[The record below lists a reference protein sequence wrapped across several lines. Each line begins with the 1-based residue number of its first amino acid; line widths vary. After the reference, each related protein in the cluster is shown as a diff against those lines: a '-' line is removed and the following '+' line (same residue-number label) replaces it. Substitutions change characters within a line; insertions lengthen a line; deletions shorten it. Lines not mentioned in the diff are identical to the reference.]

1 MPIFALKKI
10 NQANQFPLWG
20 LAFYIMILVLGGTGQ
35 LGQSLQK
42 VASERG
48 IEAIVFADE
57 IKGNILDKAVLTAL
71 FEETKPDYVINCA
84 AYTAVDKAEDEV
96 ALSRLINKDGAANI
110 AELCVS
116 FGATMLQVSTD
127 FIFEGN
133 TPVLLTEEMPTEPI
147 SVYGLTK
154 LEGEQVVAE
163 LLPAHYI
170 VRTSWLYSEFAN
182 NFMKTMLR
190 LGTEREEL
198 GIIVDQVGTPT
209 YAVDLAGAL
218 LDIIASEKQAYG
230 IYHYSNEGA
239 VSWYDFAQA
248 IFELGKV
255 NVRVKP
261 LKTSEYPTK
270 AARPAFSAMDKT
282 KIKATF
288 GITVPYWKESLRTAL
303 ASL

>member
-1 MPIFALKKI
+1 
-10 NQANQFPLWG
+10 
-20 LAFYIMILVLGGTGQ
+20 MILVLGGTGQ

-48 IEAIVFADE
+48 ISAIVFADE

-71 FEETKPDYVINCA
+71 FEETIPTYVINCA

-96 ALSRLINKDGAANI
+96 ALARLINKDGAANI
-110 AELCVS
+110 AELCVQ

-127 FIFEGN
+127 FVFEGN
-133 TPVLLTEEMPTEPI
+133 VPGMLDETMPAEPI
-147 SVYGLTK
+147 GIYGLTK
-154 LEGEQVVAE
+154 LEGEQEVARI
-163 LLPAHYI
+163 LSAHYI

-182 NFMKTMLR
+182 NFMKTMVR

-218 LDIIASEKQAYG
+218 LDIIASEKQVYG

-248 IFELGKV
+248 IFELGKIE
-255 NVRVKP
+255 VRVKA

-270 AARPAFSAMDKT
+270 AARPAYSVMDKT
-282 KIKATF
+282 KIKTTF
-288 GITVPYWKESLRTAL
+288 GISVPYWKESLVKAIACL
-303 ASL
+303 

>member
-1 MPIFALKKI
+1 
-10 NQANQFPLWG
+10 
-20 LAFYIMILVLGGTGQ
+20 MILVLGGTGQ

-48 IEAIVFADE
+48 ISEIVFADE

-71 FEETKPDYVINCA
+71 FEETKPTYVINCA
-84 AYTAVDKAEDEV
+84 AYTAVDKAEDDV
-96 ALSRLINKDGAANI
+96 ALARLINKDGAANI
-110 AELCVS
+110 AELCVQ

-127 FIFEGN
+127 FVFEGN
-133 TPVLLTEEMPTEPI
+133 VPGMLDETMPAEPI
-147 SVYGLTK
+147 GIYGLTK
-154 LEGEQVVAE
+154 LEGEQEVARI
-163 LLPAHYI
+163 LSAHYI

-182 NFMKTMLR
+182 NFMKTMVR
-190 LGTEREEL
+190 LGTERDEL

-248 IFELGKV
+248 IFEIGKIE
-255 NVRVKP
+255 VRVKA

-270 AARPAFSAMDKT
+270 AARPAYSVMDKT
-282 KIKATF
+282 KIKTTF
-288 GITVPYWKESLRTAL
+288 GISVPYWKESLVKAMGEI
-303 ASL
+303 